1 MKEIIKNQTIYYE
14 SINVPE
20 NISVLEYLRESEHSF
35 NLRYVSFDTFAKLK
49 SAKGI
54 IYLKDRKLLAGCSD
68 IKGNHFKSSGGLK
81 VSDPNK
87 NIVGSFIIQND
98 RVIYDARC
106 PFYEERDS
114 FVYTNGREF
123 YTTMSMKEILFE
135 ELEIKRQYL
144 IYLGNRLENKRFVN
158 DFEEVSRKEF
168 LEYITDKE
176 NGRLILKTMIKYY

>member
-14 SINVPE
+14 FINVPE
-20 NISVLEYLRESEHSF
+20 NISVLKYLRETEHFF
-35 NLRYVSFDTFAKLK
+35 NLRYVSFDTFEKLK
-49 SAKGI
+49 GAKGI
-54 IYLKDRKLLAGCSD
+54 IYLKDRKLLAGCSNP
-68 IKGNHFKSSGGLK
+68 KGNDFKSSGGLK
-81 VSDPNK
+81 VSDPDK
-87 NIVGSFIIQND
+87 IIVGSFIIQED
-98 RVIYDARC
+98 RIIYDARC

-123 YTTMSMKEILFE
+123 YTTMSMKEILLE

-144 IYLGNRLENKRFVN
+144 IYLGKRLENKRYVD

-176 NGRLILKTMIKYY
+176 KGRLILKKMRKYY

>member
-20 NISVLEYLRESEHSF
+20 NISVLKYLRETEHFF
-35 NLRYVSFDTFAKLK
+35 NLRYVSFDTFEKLK
-49 SAKGI
+49 GAKGI
-54 IYLKDRKLLAGCSD
+54 IYLKDRKLLAGCSNP
-68 IKGNHFKSSGGLK
+68 KGNDFKSSGGLK
-81 VSDPNK
+81 VSDPDK
-87 NIVGSFIIQND
+87 IIVGSFIIQED
-98 RVIYDARC
+98 RIIYDARC

-123 YTTMSMKEILFE
+123 YTTMSMKEILLE

-144 IYLGNRLENKRFVN
+144 IYLGKRLENKRYVD

-168 LEYITDKE
+168 LEYITDNRIGK
-176 NGRLILKTMIKYY
+176 

>member
-35 NLRYVSFDTFAKLK
+35 NLRYVSFDAFEKLK

-68 IKGNHFKSSGGLK
+68 IKGNDFKCSGGLK

-123 YTTMSMKEILFE
+123 YTTMSMKEILLE

-144 IYLGNRLENKRFVN
+144 IYLGNRLENKRFVD

-176 NGRLILKTMIKYY
+176 KGRLILKKMRKYY